1 MCFADLQFMER
12 NENADRENNAPA
24 QRRMSLYLEGENM
37 VVRYLAFFVL
47 LTAALCFGACEEIHT
62 VLAYRTPIFIEGTP
76 EALPVDAKTVISA
89 AILTNSGWVP
99 MQPYSELPEKFA
111 VQTGIKDRVQVI
123 MEHRGVLDVYPGS
136 LVVINDCTL
145 SNVTVLQGKCAFMP
159 LVKPLADAYNALKTD
174 AERVE
179 FIRQIKRRYLE
190 EKNNLFFVKNPFVIE
205 TTFSS
210 QAAPKGKSFSII
222 VDSNHVLDFGDF
234 KLDKLKPSFALIRSN
249 AASGE
254 GYRYM
259 AVTGLD
265 IYENADK
272 LHFTAAA
279 KDVAGNW
286 VKMRTYIPTEA
297 WRASLLN
304 GTSVNAGTQPV
315 SEQSDIFVRRYR
327 ERLNLKMQNPA
338 FKRSY
343 LASLEQQNRQ
353 IGFYWKS
360 QQVLRQSALIA
371 SKERDFTRIFATVS
385 PVKYWNGNFAV
396 PATGVIT
403 SGFGHYRW
411 YYGGF
416 SSVHRAID
424 IANVVG
430 TSIHAPNAGKVVY
443 VGNTPDRGNN
453 IVIDHGLGVYT
464 CLFHLAEMF
473 VENGDVVRKGDVV
486 ASLGNTGLSSGP
498 HVHWEMVVNGR
509 RVNPLD
515 WTSRKY

>member
-1 MCFADLQFMER
+1 MIPRFLASILLAATLFA
-12 NENADRENNAPA
+12 
-24 QRRMSLYLEGENM
+24 
-37 VVRYLAFFVL
+37 
-47 LTAALCFGACEEIHT
+47 FGACEEMRS
-62 VLAYRTPIFIEGTP
+62 VLAYRTPIYIEGAP
-76 EALPVDAKTVISA
+76 EVMPVEACLASVSA
-89 AILTNSGWVP
+89 AILTNTAWHP
-99 MQPYSELPEKFA
+99 MLPYTELPKRFA
-111 VQTGIKDRVQVI
+111 VQTGIHDRAQII
-123 MEHRGVLDVYPGS
+123 MEHRGILDVYPGS
-136 LVVINDCTL
+136 LVVIGDCSL
-145 SNVTVLQGKCAFMP
+145 SNVVVLQGKCAFMP
-159 LVKPLADAYNALKTD
+159 LIKPLAEAYDALKTD
-174 AERVE
+174 QERMV
-179 FIRQIKRRYLE
+179 FVRQIKKRYLE
-190 EKNNLFFVKNPFVIE
+190 EKNSMLFVKNPFIIE

-222 VDSNHVLDFGDF
+222 VDSNHVLDFGHF
-234 KLDKLKPSFALIRSN
+234 KLDKLRPSFSLIRSN
-249 AASGE
+249 VAAGE

-272 LHFTAAA
+272 MHFTAAA
-279 KDVAGNW
+279 KDVSGNW

-297 WRASLLN
+297 WRASLHN
-304 GTSVNAGTQPV
+304 GKRLEASVSPNRDTMDV
-315 SEQSDIFVRRYR
+315 FVTRYR
-327 ERLNLKMQNPA
+327 DKLKQKMEDPA
-338 FKRSY
+338 FKRRY
-343 LASLEQQNRQ
+343 LATLEQQNRQ

-371 SKERDFTRIFATVS
+371 TKEREFTRIFNTVN
-385 PVKYWNGNFAV
+385 PIKYWVGSFSV
-396 PATGVIT
+396 PVSGVIT
-403 SGFGHYRW
+403 SGFGHHRW

-424 IANVVG
+424 IANVMG
-430 TSIHAPNAGKVVY
+430 THIHAPNAGKIVY

-464 CLFHLAEMF
+464 CLFHLSEMF
-473 VENGDVVRKGDVV
+473 VEKGDVVRKNDTI

>member
-1 MCFADLQFMER
+1 MLPDAR
-12 NENADRENNAPA
+12 RES
-24 QRRMSLYLEGENM
+24 MIG
-37 VVRYLAFFVL
+37 RYTTFFILIV
-47 LTAALCFGACEEIHT
+47 AACAFGACEEIKT
-62 VLAYRTPIFIEGTP
+62 VLAYRTPIYIEGAP
-76 EALPVDAKTVISA
+76 EVMSVDDKVAVNAS
-89 AILTNSGWVP
+89 ILTNPGWQQ
-99 MQPYSELPEKFA
+99 MLPYSELPKQFA
-111 VQTGIKDRVQVI
+111 VQTGLRDRVQII
-123 MEHRGVLDVYPGS
+123 MEHRGILDVYPGT
-136 LVVINDCTL
+136 LVVIGDCNL
-145 SNVTVLQGKCAFMP
+145 SNVSVLQGKCAFMP
-159 LVKPLADAYNALKTD
+159 LVKPLADAYEALKTD
-174 AERVE
+174 DERVE
-179 FIRQIKRRYLE
+179 FVRQIKRRYLE
-190 EKNNLFFVKNPFVIE
+190 EKNNMLFVKNPFVIE

-210 QAAPKGKSFSII
+210 QVAPKGKSFSII

-234 KLDKLKPSFALIRSN
+234 KLDKLRPSFALIRSN
-249 AASGE
+249 ASSGE

-265 IYENADK
+265 IYENADR

-279 KDVAGNW
+279 KDVSGNW

-304 GTSVNAGTQPV
+304 GSHVKADNHPDQADKDV
-315 SEQSDIFVRRYR
+315 FVRRYR
-327 ERLNLKMQNPA
+327 ERLRQSMEDPA
-338 FKRSY
+338 FRGRY
-343 LASLEQQNRQ
+343 MASLEQQNRQ

-371 SKERDFTRIFATVS
+371 IKERIFNQIFATVS
-385 PVKYWNGNFAV
+385 PVKYWGGNFSI

-453 IVIDHGLGVYT
+453 IVLDHGLGVYT
-464 CLFHLAEMF
+464 CLFHLSEMF
-473 VENGDVVRKGDVV
+473 VEKGDIVRKGDVI